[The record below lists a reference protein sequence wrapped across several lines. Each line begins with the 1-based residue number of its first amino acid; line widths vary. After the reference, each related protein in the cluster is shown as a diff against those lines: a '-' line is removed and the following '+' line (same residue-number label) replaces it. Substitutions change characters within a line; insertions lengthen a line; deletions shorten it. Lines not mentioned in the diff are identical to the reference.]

1 MLRSLAPVLAAA
13 ALAGCHMDG
22 NEAGGATVSK
32 NYSVGNFSAI
42 EVAGPY
48 DVEVRTGSNPSVS
61 ATGSER
67 LLGRTTVA
75 VQGDKLVIA
84 PENNHGF
91 FHWGWTRHGKAH
103 FVVTVPQLSGA
114 TIAGSGDI
122 RVDKVSGNAFE
133 GEIAGSG
140 GIELASVEVQSL
152 KLSIGGSGGV
162 KAGSGH
168 AKAADYEIAGSGGI
182 DAGGIAAEQA
192 KVSIAGSGSVKANAT
207 ATADVDVMGSGDV
220 NVTGGAKCNIS
231 KAGSGNVHCS

>member
-1 MLRSLAPVLAAA
+1 MLRSLAPALAAA
-13 ALAGCHMDG
+13 ALVGCHAQ
-22 NEAGGATVSK
+22 AGEGSGATVSK

-61 ATGSER
+61 ATGGER
-67 LLGRTTVA
+67 LLERTTVE

-84 PENNHGF
+84 PENNHSF
-91 FHWGWTRHGKAH
+91 FHWGWGHRGKVH

-122 RVDKVSGNAFE
+122 RIDKVTGNAFE

-140 GIELASVEVQSL
+140 GLELTSVEVQSL

-162 KAGSGH
+162 KAGTGH
-168 AKAADYEIAGSGGI
+168 AKTAEYEIAGSGGI
-182 DAGGIAAEQA
+182 DAAGIAAEQA

-207 ATADVDVMGSGDV
+207 AGADVDVMGSGDV
-220 NVTGGAKCNIS
+220 SVTGGAKCNVS
-231 KAGSGNVHCS
+231 KAGSGNVRCS